1 MNSDEPVIS
10 SFELRYLN
18 IFNRA
23 ASLSPTVILKLSVDI
38 PIVVEFQIGKCGFLK
53 FFLAPKISD

>member
-38 PIVVEFQIGKCGFLK
+38 PIVVEF
-53 FFLAPKISD
+53 